1 MGLDMYLNKHIY
13 ISNSEW
19 VNPEYRREVAVFKN
33 GKLDATIKPSRIT
46 YVVEE
51 IGYWRK
57 VNQIHK
63 WFVDNIHNGDDN
75 CGSYYVSRDQLRNL
89 LETCKE
95 VIADNSKAETLLPR
109 QSGFFYSSTE
119 YDEYY
124 FDGIN
129 NTIEILNDA
138 LSDSRADHFTYSSS
152 W

>member
-1 MGLDMYLNKHIY
+1 MGLDMYLNKHTY
-13 ISNSEW
+13 ISNAEW
-19 VNPEYRREVAVFKN
+19 LSPEHRREVVVYKN
-33 GKLDATIKPSRIT
+33 GKIDESVRPSRVS

-63 WFVDNIHNGDDN
+63 WFVDNVQDGDDN
-75 CGSYYVSRDQLRNL
+75 CGSYFVSRENLSNL

-95 VIADNSKAETLLPR
+95 VMDNPSKAEELLPR
-109 QSGFFYSSTE
+109 QSGFFYGSTE

-124 FDGIN
+124 FDGVE
-129 NTIEILNDA
+129 NTISIIEYA
-138 LSDSRADHFTYSSS
+138 LSDKNADHFTYSSS